1 MLARFISLTAVAFAD
16 DEGLHHLNEAAAVSL
31 LQTSSSMKI
40 AQDPNTIGAK
50 GGGGAKGFGAKTV
63 PKIPSPA
70 PTGKGAG
77 KGPGGGGGGSC
88 SAAKDAL
95 KTARQA
101 VGVDCADEPTD
112 FVAPPETSVD
122 KYKIFPAPDEGDPSA
137 LKSCKEGWMAHTTQR
152 HTPSQCWE
160 FPSTVPG
167 VLGAGRGYKVGLEE
181 SRQLTPDACIDLVF
195 KISRETGIC
204 NPNYTEKQVN
214 LPASYRFTGCSVE
227 FHDQSS
233 YDVLKVPE
241 HLLDE
246 WKYNN
251 LRGHTKFGRCI
262 MCGQGRLGDG
272 NLVIGHDLWKVP
284 IGKAGLYRRDTH
296 EEAVRMTCIMNPEEK
311 DGFEV
316 HHYTK

>member
-40 AQDPNTIGAK
+40 AQDPNTIG
-50 GGGGAKGFGAKTV
+50 
-63 PKIPSPA
+63 
-70 PTGKGAG
+70 G
-77 KGPGGGGGGSC
+77 KGPGGGGGGGSC

-112 FVAPPETSVD
+112 YVAPPETSLD

-167 VLGAGRGYKVGLEE
+167 VRGGGYKVGLEE

-204 NPNYTEKQVN
+204 NPNYTDKGIN

-233 YDVLKVPE
+233 HDVLKVPE

-284 IGKAGLYRRDTH
+284 IGKAGLYRRDSH
-296 EEAVRMTCIMNPEEK
+296 EELVRMTCIMNPEEK
-311 DGFEV
+311 DGFVV